1 MKKLGCK
8 SRSLSLLISSC
19 LLLAACGNTAGKQNG
34 AEQLWM
40 KAVPEFAIEEV
51 LDKIPFPAAMIQA
64 MPTPAPTPT
73 QEPEERTDHTQDN
86 TEKFYEIAKG
96 DYGLSQ
102 KQAQDW
108 FVKAMEDDIFNG
120 GVRELSGLLFDDIDG
135 NGKTDMVIMVNEFVS
150 WVEHGTGALYF
161 YMNQDKGYCF
171 QDENFPYFG
180 IDGQDM
186 CWADLDGDGCVEIAF
201 GLEGTGNGGSGDWY
215 QAILRYT
222 GNDMER
228 LEIPS
233 EYEDETEIYVNVI
246 MEPEKDTYSAYCPY
260 LNETI
265 TFQASNAWDDP
276 DFSQMPRSV
285 GHECRGFYDP
295 QIVTYEGRKAIQYSE
310 YLYGEGG
317 IAHGVGR
324 ANFILVW
331 DKDGNGSVADWWVEG
346 WLRNGG

>member
-1 MKKLGCK
+1 MLIGC
-8 SRSLSLLISSC
+8 S
-19 LLLAACGNTAGKQNG
+19 LLLAACGNTTGKQNG
-34 AEQLWM
+34 AEQFWM

-51 LDKIPFPAAMIQA
+51 LEIPSPAAMIQA
-64 MPTPAPTPT
+64 MSTPEPTPT
-73 QEPEERTDHTQDN
+73 QEPEERADHTQAN
-86 TEKFYEIAKG
+86 TEKFYEIAEG

-102 KQAQDW
+102 KQAREW
-108 FVKAMEDDIFNG
+108 FDKAVEDDIFDG

-135 NGKTDMVIMVNEFVS
+135 NGETDMVIKVCEFLGWVS
-150 WVEHGTGALYF
+150 YGNGAVYF
-161 YMNQDKGYCF
+161 FMNQDEVYCF
-171 QDENFPYFG
+171 QDETFPYFELLNLD
-180 IDGQDM
+180 INM
-186 CWADLDGDGCVEIAF
+186 CWADLDGDGHVEIAF
-201 GLEGTGNGGSGDWY
+201 ELEGAGNGGSGEWY

-222 GNDMER
+222 GSDMER

-233 EYEDETEIYVNVI
+233 EYENDTKIYVDVI

-260 LNETI
+260 LDETI

-285 GHECRGFYDP
+285 GCQCRGFYDP